1 MAPGYPL
8 HAGILP
14 GAGGAQMTGAV
25 RKPRLLVL
33 TSTYPRWR
41 DDPEP
46 GFVQELAKRLT
57 TDFEVMVLAPHARG
71 AAVDDELDGVSVHRY
86 RYAPAALETLVNDGG
101 MVANLR
107 NNPWKWALVPGFL
120 FSQAWATW
128 RLIRR
133 FRPQVIHAH
142 WLLPQGMVVMLLTKL
157 TRVPPFLVTSH
168 GADLYSLRG
177 RMLGA
182 FKRKVARASASMTVV
197 STAMETEVQ
206 RLGLRPP
213 RLEVLPMG
221 VDLTGRFAPGAAGQR
236 QRDRLLFVGRLVP
249 KKGLTHLLD
258 ALPWV
263 LVQRPTTS
271 LAIVGFGPE
280 EAALRAQVERLGLG
294 PQVEF
299 LGARPQAAL
308 PPLYRS
314 AGLFVA
320 PFVRDAAG
328 DQEGLPVALME
339 ALACGCP
346 VVAGDVAG
354 MQDLLGPTA
363 SGVCV
368 DPKDTEALAAAI
380 LAKLDDPIAADSQ
393 ALMLREVVASRVDW
407 KVIAAGYA
415 RVLKACIEAP
425 AETGNL

>member
-1 MAPGYPL
+1 MSDA
-8 HAGILP
+8 
-14 GAGGAQMTGAV
+14 T

-57 TDFEVMVLAPHARG
+57 GDFEVLVLAPHARG
-71 AAVDDELDGVSVHRY
+71 AAVEGELDGVRVRRY
-86 RYAPAALETLVNDGG
+86 RYAPASLETLVNDGG

-107 NNPWKWALVPGFL
+107 NNPLKWLLIPGFL
-120 FSQAWATW
+120 LSQTWVTW

-142 WLLPQGMVVMLLTKL
+142 WLLPQGMVVTLLAKL
-157 TRVPPFLVTSH
+157 TRTPPFLVTSH

-177 RMLGA
+177 RLLNA
-182 FKRKVARASASMTVV
+182 AKRGVAAASTAMTVV
-197 STAMETEVQ
+197 STAMQEEVRRVGMQ
-206 RLGLRPP
+206 PP
-213 RLEVLPMG
+213 RLEVLSMG
-221 VDLTGRFAPGAAGQR
+221 VDLTGRFAPGPATER
-236 QRDRLLFVGRLVP
+236 RRDRLLFVGRLVP

-258 ALPWV
+258 ALPQV
-263 LVQRPTTS
+263 LAERPGVKLT
-271 LAIVGFGPE
+271 IVGFGPE
-280 EAALRAQVERLGLG
+280 EAALRAQVQRLGLG
-294 PQVEF
+294 ATVEF
-299 LGARPQAAL
+299 LGARSQAEL

-314 AGLFVA
+314 AALFVA

-354 MQDLLGPTA
+354 MQDLLGVA
-363 SGVCV
+363 AAEVCV
-368 DPKDTEALAAAI
+368 DPRDTQALVKAI
-380 LAKLDDPIAADSQ
+380 LAGLVDPAAAAAR
-393 ALMLREVVASRVDW
+393 ALELRKAMATRVDW
-407 KVIAAGYA
+407 TVIAAGYA
-415 RVLKACIEAP
+415 RVLKGCIAAP
-425 AETGNL
+425 VETGNL